1 MSVFD
6 VPNIVNLQKSLIT
19 NLSGDNQAMNEL
31 ALKVDGISDAV
42 TTSNA
47 NILPTLT
54 KQNDVDAVLEREKT
68 RLLERKQAIDSAGV
82 GQQRLIDLTRNATQ
96 RSRAIN
102 NIYIVGVVGLLLYL
116 AVRFASGFLP
126 ELISDVLL
134 IVVVSVTLLMMLK
147 MYADLQRRNNMDFDS
162 ISLGEPSKMVG
173 KSTPGSSSDSEG
185 SAGAG
190 LIESRIGGG
199 CVKEAC
205 CPEGT
210 TYNEKYAICIANEVP
225 FSQKKDAAGD
235 PVSAPSDWGYFMP
248 EKQWKLKSSCSST
261 TTSGYSFAELGCK
274 AKETFTATRTSD
286 MAKPNEPFEFV
297 DYNLYK

>member
-6 VPNIVNLQKSLIT
+6 LPNIVEIQTKLIGLGT
-19 NLSGDNQAMNEL
+19 LGDPAINALAQEVTQANT
-31 ALKVDGISDAV
+31 AIADG
-42 TTSNA
+42 TSK
-47 NILPTLT
+47 ILPTLT
-54 KQNDVDAVLEREKT
+54 KQNDVNAVLDREKT

-116 AVRFASGFLP
+116 AVRFLSGFLP
-126 ELISDVLL
+126 EMIVDVLMIL
-134 IVVVSVTLLMMLK
+134 IVSVTILMMLK

-173 KSTPGSSSDSEG
+173 KTTPASSSDSDG
-185 SAGAG
+185 SSAGAG
-190 LIESRIGGG
+190 LIDSRIGGG
-199 CVKEAC
+199 CAKEAC

-210 TYNEKYAICIANEVP
+210 TYNEKYAICVANEVP
-225 FSQKKDAAGD
+225 FSQKIDASPSTSVA
-235 PVSAPSDWGYFMP
+235 SDWGYFI
-248 EKQWKLKSSCSST
+248 KYKAWKKKSAECNPGT
-261 TTSGYSFAELGCK
+261 EDYSFAELGCK
-274 AKETFTATRTSD
+274 AKESFTAVRTSD
-286 MAKPNEPFEFV
+286 MAKPNEPFEFA